1 MDTIDRPLRP
11 TLPAMPPP
19 SVEPTPPPT
28 PTRRSRVVWVAVAL
42 ALTVVA
48 AGAFAVMQTSS
59 LSGASGDL
67 EAARARGQRL
77 ATRIDILEGRLDE
90 VKDQLATAIGDL
102 EEAHA
107 YGASCRAALKGVDR
121 AFALIAQSGMAAMS
135 GDRERARSL
144 AGEMKA
150 ELREIRDDYQL
161 CMTAPPA
168 ADAEAL

>member
-1 MDTIDRPLRP
+1 V
-11 TLPAMPPP
+11 A
-19 SVEPTPPPT
+19 PTPPPT
-28 PTRRSRVVWVAVAL
+28 PTRRSRAVWVAL
-42 ALTVVA
+42 ALIVVA
-48 AGAFAVMQTSS
+48 AGVFAVMQTSS

-77 ATRIDILEGRLDE
+77 AARIDVLEGRLDE
-90 VKDQLATAIGDL
+90 AKDQVETAAGDL
-102 EEAHA
+102 EESHA

-121 AFALIAQSGMAAMS
+121 AFTLIAQSGTAAMS

-144 AGEMKA
+144 AGEIKA
-150 ELREIRDDYQL
+150 ELREIRGDYQL

>member
-1 MDTIDRPLRP
+1 MDTIDRSRRP
-11 TLPAMPPP
+11 TLPAIPPP
-19 SVEPTPPPT
+19 SVAPTPPPT
-28 PTRRSRVVWVAVAL
+28 PTRRPRVVWVALAL
-42 ALTVVA
+42 ALAVVA
-48 AGAFAVMQTSS
+48 AGVFAVMQTSS

-77 ATRIDILEGRLDE
+77 AARIDVLEGRLDE
-90 VKDQLATAIGDL
+90 AKDQLETATGDL

-121 AFALIAQSGMAAMS
+121 AFTLIAQSGMAAMS
-135 GDRERARSL
+135 GYRERARSL
-144 AGEMKA
+144 AGEMKM
-150 ELREIRDDYQL
+150 ELRQIRDDYQL